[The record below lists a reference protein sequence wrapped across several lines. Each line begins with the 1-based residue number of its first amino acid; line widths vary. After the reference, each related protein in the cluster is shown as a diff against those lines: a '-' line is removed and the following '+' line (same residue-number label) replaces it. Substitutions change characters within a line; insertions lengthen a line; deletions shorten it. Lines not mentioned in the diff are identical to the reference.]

1 MPSCRSVPSLAAILT
16 VAALATVPTAVAAA
30 PPAPVD
36 AGAAEHAA
44 LPYRAY
50 IWSLVVNVGREG
62 AAEHAGL
69 R

>member
-1 MPSCRSVPSLAAILT
+1 MPTTRLRPPLAAILT
-16 VAALATVPTAVAAA
+16 VAALATVPTAVTAA
-30 PPAPVD
+30 PPATVD

-44 LPYRAY
+44 LPYRAF
-50 IWSLVVNVGREG
+50 IWSLIVNVGREG